1 MLQNKAETNFDK
13 QVFTYL
19 RGNGRFEEIA
29 NYSTSSSEEEDDEV
43 INLMSDEDDE
53 RSLIMTLKKN
63 KKDKENANKS
73 STLQLKGVNSK
84 SKA

>member
-1 MLQNKAETNFDK
+1 MIQNKAETNFDK

-29 NYSTSSSEEEDDEV
+29 NYSTSSSEEDEEDDEV

-73 STLQLKGVNSK
+73 SMLQLNGVNS
-84 SKA
+84 